1 MYPELNVSCWSNGA
15 DGDESGPRHQNKYDI
30 DGKQKFG
37 HKITKVLTYGVCHI
51 NSRKKHVEQTNIH

>member
-1 MYPELNVSCWSNGA
+1 MYPELNVSCWSNRSVSSNLA

-37 HKITKVLTYGVCHI
+37 HKIAKVLCKYSHTVCVI
-51 NSRKKHVEQTNIH
+51 